1 MPKLNTNT
9 FETLDDLLMGVYQ
22 DLIERP
28 SSIKTTRSTSG
39 GDTCEIIGVSLTL
52 TNPRARLSRSE
63 VKGKA
68 FSPVGELLWYLA
80 GNNKVEFIQPYI
92 PHYKNETDDG
102 QTIYGAYGPR
112 LFNMRNEYDQV
123 ANIVALLR
131 QKPTSRRAVIQ
142 LFDAADLFGTH
153 KEIPCTC
160 TLQFLLRDNKL
171 NLYVSMRSNDAYM
184 GLPHDIFAF
193 TMLQEIMAVTLGVEM
208 GSYNHSAGSLHLYD
222 NDRQQVEQYLYEGY
236 QSTKYYMPT
245 MPKVDPWL
253 AIKQIIEIEECI
265 RKNQPFT
272 FDNLDTYWIDLIKM
286 VYIHFLGKA
295 KNFDGIKDVMA
306 GMNDI
311 YKMYI
316 DKRIA

>member
-28 SSIKTTRSTSG
+28 FSIKTSR
-39 GDTCEIIGVSLTL
+39 GDTCEVIGVNLTL

-68 FSPVGELLWYLA
+68 FSPVGELLWYLS
-80 GNNKVEFIQPYI
+80 GSNSLEFIQQYI
-92 PHYKNETDDG
+92 PHYKKETDDG
-102 QTIYGAYGPR
+102 VTIFGAYGPR
-112 LFNMRNEYDQV
+112 LYNMHT
-123 ANIVALLR
+123 NINQIDNVKALLKE
-131 QKPTSRRAVIQ
+131 KPTSRRAVIQ
-142 LFDAADLFGTH
+142 LFDAADLVGTH

-160 TLQFLLRDNKL
+160 TLQFLLRENRL
-171 NLYVSMRSNDAYM
+171 NLHVSMRSNDAYM

-208 GSYNHSAGSLHLYD
+208 GSYNHSVGSLHLYD

-236 QSTKYYMPT
+236 QSTKYYMPA

-265 RKNQPFT
+265 RKNQSFT
-272 FDNLDTYWIDLIKM
+272 FDDLNTYWIDLIKM
-286 VYIHFLGKA
+286 VHIHFLGKA
-295 KNFDGIKDVMA
+295 KDIDGIKDVMA
-306 GMNDI
+306 GMNNI

-316 DKRIA
+316 DKKIG